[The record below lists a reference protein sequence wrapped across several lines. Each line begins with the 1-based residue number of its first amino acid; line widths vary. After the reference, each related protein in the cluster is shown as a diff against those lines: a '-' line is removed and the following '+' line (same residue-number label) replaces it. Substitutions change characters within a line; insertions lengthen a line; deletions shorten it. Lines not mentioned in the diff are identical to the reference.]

1 MNKFVRHMVL
11 GPHIEQ
17 KIISE
22 FKEASKNIYCNFGGI
37 KIHTIIEMIHFD
49 EVLCFYQ
56 DDIFYEFMDKIKK
69 NKSTNEKIK
78 IIKDTFKAAKD
89 E

>member
-1 MNKFVRHMVL
+1 
-11 GPHIEQ
+11 
-17 KIISE
+17 
-22 FKEASKNIYCNFGGI
+22 
-37 KIHTIIEMIHFD
+37 MIHFD